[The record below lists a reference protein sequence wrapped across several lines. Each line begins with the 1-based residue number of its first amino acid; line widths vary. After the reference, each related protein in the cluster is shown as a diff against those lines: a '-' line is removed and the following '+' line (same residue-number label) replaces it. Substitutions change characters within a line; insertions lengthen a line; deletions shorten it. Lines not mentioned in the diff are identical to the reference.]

1 MSHPIA
7 QETIPE
13 PGAPGAILAR
23 VPAFRAVREI
33 LEEMSGQIA
42 ILEIGPFDKP
52 LTYGQREAVN
62 RFLLTARAQGFRA
75 ETTDNE
81 WIVRSRVVIRN
92 RRRQEV

>member
-1 MSHPIA
+1 MSDPIA
-7 QETIPE
+7 QDQMPE
-13 PGAPGAILAR
+13 PGAPGAILAT
-23 VPAFRAVREI
+23 VPAFKAVREI
-33 LEEMSGQIA
+33 LEELSGQIA

-52 LTYGQREAVN
+52 LTYGQQKAVS

>member
-1 MSHPIA
+1 MSHPIT
-7 QETIPE
+7 QDQLPE
-13 PGAPGAILAR
+13 PGAPGAILER

-33 LEEMSGQIA
+33 LEEMSGAIA

-52 LTYGQREAVN
+52 LTWGQKEAVS